1 MSRLR
6 STIDS
11 VTKAVGGTDIISRF
25 SRFKPGGA
33 AVDGAHTEKALLK
46 AETMSSND
54 NASGGM
60 QEKAGGENGALGEP
74 EKQREQVIEKPFV
87 ASKKFSSASASSA
100 NTPALSSSSSV
111 AKQTKQLFHPAAL
124 ATNMDETYK
133 TLSNHINSYFG
144 PNTQGEDEENRQQQH
159 VSEPVPQVTTLRTV
173 DHIPVL
179 SPVSE
184 TKGTEAPTT
193 SLPSKKPSPAAEIP
207 STVTQAGESTAQSVP
222 ELSTSAKKGFTH
234 YLSYPRPS
242 VQAFV
247 GSYIAPLVPK
257 FRGDPKKVADN
268 RDKCSADGFAE
279 RTVDKAVEK
288 TNGEE
293 EKDEKAKQLLLS
305 QREKIIARV
314 SVDNRTRALVK
325 GLQRVTEVQLLTT
338 RVEELGFHLLEFPET
353 RGENLLPCL
362 LRLRQAKDLSLQASV
377 RETLALVGYADPVK
391 GRGIRILAID
401 GGGTRYTFPCAILA
415 FMLGIFQIPLEE
427 CEDMYRKLGSDI
439 FKQNV
444 IVGTVKMGWSHA
456 FYDSEMWES
465 ILKLVFPFHCF
476 LTVAAVSTIV
486 NRGLPLK
493 AFVFRNYRFMPGVR
507 SHYLGDCKQKM
518 WQAIRASS
526 AAPGYFQEF
535 VLGKDLHQDGGLLI
549 NNPTALAIHECKCLW
564 PNTPLQCVL
573 SLGTGRYETVG
584 KNSTSYTSLKT
595 KLAHVISSATDTE
608 EVHTMLDALLPPD
621 TYFRFNP
628 YMSEDVPLNENRQEK
643 LNLLKD
649 EGGRYLE
656 HNEAKLKKAASV
668 LGQEKG
674 AIQRLAEWAKLKAD
688 INCCSFFLFTIF
700 SVYPRLPIIVP
711 DLTETELTAACCGL
725 SPTPS
730 LRWCRRICLLPAGA
744 GRQKLSGWSAAASC
758 KPHSSFEYPFSIW
771 T

>member
-33 AVDGAHTEKALLK
+33 AADGAHTEKALLK

-60 QEKAGGENGALGEP
+60 QEKAGGENGAVGEP

-87 ASKKFSSASASSA
+87 ASKKFSSAAASSA
-100 NTPALSSSSSV
+100 NTAALSSSSSV
-111 AKQTKQLFHPAAL
+111 AKQTMQLFHPAAL

-207 STVTQAGESTAQSVP
+207 STATRAGESTAHSVP

-293 EKDEKAKQLLLS
+293 EKDEKANQLLLS

-353 RGENLLPCL
+353 RGVAVKENLLPCL
-362 LRLRQAKDLSLQASV
+362 LRLRQAKDLSLQAAV

-401 GGGTRYTFPCAILA
+401 GGGTRGMLALQTLHKLQDLTGKRIHQLFDYICGVSTGAILA

-465 ILKLVFPFHCF
+465 ILKERMGEGRMIESARDPHCPK
-476 LTVAAVSTIV
+476 VAAVSTIV

-643 LNLLKD
+643 LNLLKG

-688 INCCSFFLFTIF
+688 MYEGIPFVS
-700 SVYPRLPIIVP
+700 
-711 DLTETELTAACCGL
+711 
-725 SPTPS
+725 
-730 LRWCRRICLLPAGA
+730 
-744 GRQKLSGWSAAASC
+744 KL
-758 KPHSSFEYPFSIW
+758 
-771 T
+771 

>member
-1 MSRLR
+1 

-33 AVDGAHTEKALLK
+33 AVDGAHIEKALLK

-60 QEKAGGENGALGEP
+60 QEKAGGENGAVGEP
-74 EKQREQVIEKPFV
+74 EKKREQVIEKPFV

-111 AKQTKQLFHPAAL
+111 AKQTMQLFHPAAL

-207 STVTQAGESTAQSVP
+207 STATQAGESTAQSVP
-222 ELSTSAKKGFTH
+222 ELSTSSKKGFTH

-247 GSYIAPLVPK
+247 GSYFAPLVPK
-257 FRGDPKKVADN
+257 FRGDPKKVADK
-268 RDKCSADGFAE
+268 RDKCSGDGFAE
-279 RTVDKAVEK
+279 RTVDKAEEK

-293 EKDEKAKQLLLS
+293 EKDQKAKQLLLS
-305 QREKIIARV
+305 QREKV
-314 SVDNRTRALVK
+314 GDSLQKALVK

-353 RGENLLPCL
+353 RGV
-362 LRLRQAKDLSLQASV
+362 AVKAAV

-401 GGGTRYTFPCAILA
+401 GGGTR
-415 FMLGIFQIPLEE
+415 
-427 CEDMYRKLGSDI
+427 
-439 FKQNV
+439 
-444 IVGTVKMGWSHA
+444 
-456 FYDSEMWES
+456 
-465 ILKLVFPFHCF
+465 
-476 LTVAAVSTIV
+476 
-486 NRGLPLK
+486 
-493 AFVFRNYRFMPGVR
+493 NYRFMPGLR

-535 VLGKDLHQDGGLLI
+535 VLGKDLHQVQ
-549 NNPTALAIHECKCLW
+549 H
-564 PNTPLQCVL
+564 
-573 SLGTGRYETVG
+573 
-584 KNSTSYTSLKT
+584 
-595 KLAHVISSATDTE
+595 
-608 EVHTMLDALLPPD
+608 
-621 TYFRFNP
+621 
-628 YMSEDVPLNENRQEK
+628 
-643 LNLLKD
+643 
-649 EGGRYLE
+649 
-656 HNEAKLKKAASV
+656 
-668 LGQEKG
+668 
-674 AIQRLAEWAKLKAD
+674 
-688 INCCSFFLFTIF
+688 
-700 SVYPRLPIIVP
+700 
-711 DLTETELTAACCGL
+711 
-725 SPTPS
+725 
-730 LRWCRRICLLPAGA
+730 GA
-744 GRQKLSGWSAAASC
+744 GRAGKWVGKVQ
-758 KPHSSFEYPFSIW
+758 FSRV
-771 T
+771 

>member
-25 SRFKPGGA
+25 YCFKPGGA

-60 QEKAGGENGALGEP
+60 QEKAGGENGAVGEP

-111 AKQTKQLFHPAAL
+111 AKQTMQLFHPAAL

-207 STVTQAGESTAQSVP
+207 STATQADESTAQSVP

-247 GSYIAPLVPK
+247 GSYISPLVPK

-279 RTVDKAVEK
+279 RPVDKAVEK

-293 EKDEKAKQLLLS
+293 EKDKKTKQLLLS

-314 SVDNRTRALVK
+314 SVDNRTRGLVK
-325 GLQRVTEVQLLTT
+325 GLQRVTEVQRLTT

-353 RGENLLPCL
+353 RGVAVKENLLPCL
-362 LRLRQAKDLSLQASV
+362 LRLRQAKDLSLQAAA
-377 RETLALVGYADPVK
+377 RETLALVGYADPIK
-391 GRGIRILAID
+391 GRGIRVLAID
-401 GGGTRYTFPCAILA
+401 GGGTRGMLALQTLHKLQDLTGKRIHQLFDYICGVSTGAILA

-465 ILKLVFPFHCF
+465 ILKERMGEGRMIESARDPHCPK
-476 LTVAAVSTIV
+476 VAAVSTIV

-584 KNSTSYTSLKT
+584 KNNTSYTSLKT

-643 LNLLKD
+643 LNLLKG

-688 INCCSFFLFTIF
+688 MYEGIPFVS
-700 SVYPRLPIIVP
+700 
-711 DLTETELTAACCGL
+711 
-725 SPTPS
+725 
-730 LRWCRRICLLPAGA
+730 
-744 GRQKLSGWSAAASC
+744 KL
-758 KPHSSFEYPFSIW
+758 
-771 T
+771 